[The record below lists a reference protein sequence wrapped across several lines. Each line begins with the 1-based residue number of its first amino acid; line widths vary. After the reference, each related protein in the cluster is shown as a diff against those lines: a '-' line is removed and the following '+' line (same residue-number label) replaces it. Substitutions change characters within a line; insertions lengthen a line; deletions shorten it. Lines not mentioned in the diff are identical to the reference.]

1 MISRRPTGQA
11 AGLFETAL
19 TIPGIDRWPFDLA
32 RVQLA
37 YGALLRRTRAL
48 TVLRAHLTAALET
61 AERLDSQSFPPTEIW
76 RSIEMSENT
85 AGKVSNGMLLAAA
98 EAVAGQ
104 ADVSAPDASL
114 LSAVENPHASSATTA
129 VAVARATAD
138 DGVATRKADDLV
150 QAVREAMWQ
159 LVYPDSVS

>member
-1 MISRRPTGQA
+1 MLRRTLAALGRGDFEEAYRPA

-37 YGALLRRTRAL
+37 YGALLRRTRAQ

-61 AERLDSQSFPPTEIW
+61 VEHLDSQSFPSSDIW
-76 RSIEMSENT
+76 RFIEMNENT
-85 AGKVSNGMLLAAA
+85 TGKVTNGMLMAAA

-104 ADVSAPDASL
+104 ADVSAPGASL
-114 LSAVENPHASSATTA
+114 LPA
-129 VAVARATAD
+129 VAANCATASI
-138 DGVATRKADDLV
+138 G
-150 QAVREAMWQ
+150 
-159 LVYPDSVS
+159 